1 MELEKKIVDLNEKI
15 ESYKKK
21 IAHLEISDKR
31 GHEALSTAQDYW
43 HQQFSEALKED
54 SSTSTSH
61 LKEIMNYFVTTL
73 GVAGSDRK

>member
-1 MELEKKIVDLNEKI
+1 MTEWI

-21 IAHLEISDKR
+21 IAHLEIHDER
-31 GHEALSTAQDYW
+31 GHKNLSEAQDYW
-43 HQQFSEALKED
+43 HQEFSSALKEE
-54 SSTSTSH
+54 SSTKSNH